1 MDKDLTPC
9 MHALFYN
16 SQLHTARCAV
26 IWCILWEFTGVNR
39 VATVWLRGNLRT
51 FQGLSKYL
59 FEAYSSDDVPH

>member
-39 VATVWLRGNLRT
+39 VATVWLRGNL
-51 FQGLSKYL
+51 
-59 FEAYSSDDVPH
+59 